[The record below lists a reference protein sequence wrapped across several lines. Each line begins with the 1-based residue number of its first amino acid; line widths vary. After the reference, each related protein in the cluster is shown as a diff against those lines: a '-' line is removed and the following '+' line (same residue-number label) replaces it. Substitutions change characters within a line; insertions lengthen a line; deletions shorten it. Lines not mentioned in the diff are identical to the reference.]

1 MSDIFISY
9 RREDSEG
16 WAGRLAEKFQHEFG
30 KDVVFYDYDSIE
42 PSHDWKVAIK
52 EGLRQ
57 CKLLI
62 AVIGPKWMVAT
73 NASGTRRLDD
83 PADLL
88 RFELSTALQKGIPIL
103 PLLVGKA
110 QLPRSEDLP
119 REIQD
124 ILKYQALELQS
135 RNAGKEIESIMELA
149 AQVTKKPRQQP
160 AADGTVI
167 DVGRKLVIA
176 DSEAGSIVGTRGS
189 RLREG
194 VSRVSVAEGAEIR
207 NSKLKDIV
215 GTEIVDSRKR

>member
-16 WAGRLAEKFQHEFG
+16 WAGRLAEKLQNEFG

-42 PSHDWKVAIK
+42 PSYDWKAVVR

-62 AVIGPKWMVAT
+62 AVIGPKWMIST

-88 RFELSTALQKGIPIL
+88 RFELSTALQKGVPIL

-135 RNAGKEIESIMELA
+135 RNAGKGMESIMELA
-149 AQVTKKPRQQP
+149 AQVTKTPRPQP
-160 AADGTVI
+160 PANGTVI
-167 DVGRKLVIA
+167 DVGRKLVMA

-189 RLREG
+189 RVREDI
-194 VSRVSVAEGAEIR
+194 SRVSVAEGAQIL

-215 GTEIVDSRKR
+215 GTEIVDSGKR